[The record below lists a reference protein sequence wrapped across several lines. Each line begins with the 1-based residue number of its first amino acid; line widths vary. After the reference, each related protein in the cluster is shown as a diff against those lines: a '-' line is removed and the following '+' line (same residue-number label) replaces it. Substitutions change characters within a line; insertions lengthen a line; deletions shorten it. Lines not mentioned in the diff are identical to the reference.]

1 MATEPAQNTFNGGLQ
16 MDSDPSATN
25 NTVLT
30 DAKNATMLTFN
41 GNEPVLQN
49 DMGNTTLTY
58 TFTNDK
64 GVKSVEN
71 VALPEGYVPMGM
83 KEHGGVLYM
92 VLYKKDGGRLQ
103 IGSFP
108 APEFRSETSEFKKTN
123 EKTLEASKLD
133 VDGEDSIKLIPIESK
148 SQQDSYPQI
157 TLFEQVLEPTQEI
170 SGYMFKGLNTEY
182 FSKIDDPTRRRLLAP
197 HYINA
202 TYQQD
207 ITDIVG
213 DTLDLDAGQWHA
225 VFTKK
230 QKLDIK
236 VVKPS
241 KEIEILSITDKD
253 GDEYYWLDFQVLEEN
268 SDGHMEYVTY
278 YSIYIPC
285 MDETDGSVKYIEI
298 GLERIPSDCW
308 AGEFN
313 TKSDEY
319 YIFNPEGTNVGNLIY
334 KSFFFPNTK
343 PSTLAL
349 AAHYEQAT
357 VASIVPTT
365 EGQEQ
370 GIRVDLDSEGS
381 FHSEYLEETLKTLYK
396 QIYDSVISPRRGN
409 CQYSS
414 TQLNDLASSSP
425 THDELNK
432 FTSGNPFNLIYDT
445 SFVVVDTE
453 DKPKDNGTIK

>member
-83 KEHGGVLYM
+83 KEHGGVLYL

-108 APEFRSETSEFKKTN
+108 APEFRSETSEFNKVNK
-123 EKTLEASKLD
+123 KTLEASKLGE
-133 VDGEDSIKLIPIESK
+133 DGEDSIKLIPIK
-148 SQQDSYPQI
+148 QGSQQDSYPQI

-182 FSKIDDPTRRRLLAP
+182 FSAIDDPTRRRLIAP

-230 QKLDIK
+230 QAIRIK
-236 VVKPS
+236 VIKPT
-241 KEIEILSITDKD
+241 KEIEYLSITEED
-253 GDEYYWLDFQVLEEN
+253 GDKYYWLEFQVFEKGADEQ
-268 SDGHMEYVTY
+268 MEYVTY
-278 YSIYIPC
+278 YSLYIPC

-298 GLERIPSDCW
+298 GLEQIPADCW
-308 AGEFN
+308 AEKFN
-313 TKSDEY
+313 TRSNEY
-319 YIFNPEGTNVGNLIY
+319 YIFQQDGTNVGNLIY

-343 PSTLAL
+343 PGKLAL
-349 AAHYEQAT
+349 AAHYEQAA
-357 VASIVPTT
+357 VASIVSTT

-370 GIRVDLDSEGS
+370 GIRVDMDSTAQFHEEELKQVLIDLYKNIYTSVVQPRVNNCTYTKEQLDSMES
-381 FHSEYLEETLKTLYK
+381 NSPKCDNFYK
-396 QIYDSVISPRRGN
+396 FI
-409 CQYSS
+409 
-414 TQLNDLASSSP
+414 
-425 THDELNK
+425 
-432 FTSGNPFNLIYDT
+432 SGNPFNLIYG
-445 SFVVVDTE
+445 TE
-453 DKPKDNGTIK
+453 LVSIIPVNNGTSMYH